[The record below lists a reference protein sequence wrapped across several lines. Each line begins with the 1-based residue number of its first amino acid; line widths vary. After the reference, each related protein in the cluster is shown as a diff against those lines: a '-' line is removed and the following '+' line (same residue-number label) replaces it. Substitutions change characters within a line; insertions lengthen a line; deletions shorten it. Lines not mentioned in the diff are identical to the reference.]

1 MKENNYFFSFSNY
14 SKLYKDKCIKV
25 NARKEVDYKD
35 ILNTCDIGLST
46 VVLNKDIV
54 QNNLFPNIKTQE
66 DFSAWLKITRENDI
80 KAYNINKNLVT
91 WNYDVNSLSSNSI
104 QKLKDAYKVF
114 KLHEKFSIL
123 KSIFCLIKLSFNSYK
138 RKF

>member
-1 MKENNYFFSFSNY
+1 MAQNY
-14 SKLYKDKCIKV
+14 
-25 NARKEVDYKD
+25 
-35 ILNTCDIGLST
+35 
-46 VVLNKDIV
+46 
-54 QNNLFPNIKTQE
+54 
-66 DFSAWLKITRENDI
+66 RENGI